1 MALTAGWQLSKMSQ
15 GLYPVALTGA
25 MLKLRKPRNNRRV
38 PDAPAG
44 TLIPDKL
51 YFRIG
56 EVSKL
61 AHTKPYVLR
70 YWETEFPTLKPTK
83 SSTGHRLYR
92 RQDVEMVFEI
102 KRLLYEEGFTIDG
115 ARKYLAGNSGATAEI
130 RQAASSNL
138 SDDQFKAIR
147 RELLGI
153 LTIVSR

>member
-1 MALTAGWQLSKMSQ
+1 MAG
-15 GLYPVALTGA
+15 TGA
-25 MLKLRKPRNNRRV
+25 MLKIRKPRNNRHV
-38 PDAPAG
+38 PPTPG
-44 TLIPDKL
+44 GIPIPDKL

-56 EVSKL
+56 EVSEL
-61 AHTKPYVLR
+61 AATKPYVLR

-83 SSTGHRLYR
+83 SATGHRLYR

-115 ARKYLAGNSGATAEI
+115 ARKYLAGNSGNDGEMKPNTSPI
-130 RQAASSNL
+130 L
-138 SDDQFKAIR
+138 SDAHVRAIK